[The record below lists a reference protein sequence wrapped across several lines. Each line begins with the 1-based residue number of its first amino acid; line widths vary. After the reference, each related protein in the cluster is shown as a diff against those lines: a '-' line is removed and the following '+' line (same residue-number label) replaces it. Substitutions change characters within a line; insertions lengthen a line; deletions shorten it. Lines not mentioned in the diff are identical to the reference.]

1 MRGVDALG
9 EAGRLW
15 GLITSSR
22 RRDVSLHYCCV
33 ESNLALGVEVFD
45 SEHAGARC

>member
-1 MRGVDALG
+1 MRGVDALE
-9 EAGRLW
+9 EAVRLW

-22 RRDVSLHYCCV
+22 RRDVSLHYCFV
-33 ESNLALGVEVFD
+33 ESHLALRVEVFD